1 MLASKSQELK
11 CFIDLDAPEFV
22 PQGDV
27 PKRIQEYCS
36 RTNQFIPETIGE
48 IVRCIDESLAL
59 KYRKALEEIEDCT
72 GKHYDTIY
80 MVGGGT
86 QSRLLCQLTANSCGR
101 KVVAGPIEATVLG
114 NLVLQLM
121 ATKEI
126 DGLQRARD
134 IIAKSQNIE
143 VYEPQNVEEWNN
155 AYKKFLDI
163 I

>member
-1 MLASKSQELK
+1 MPVNSKFLWQKS
-11 CFIDLDAPEFV
+11 
-22 PQGDV
+22 
-27 PKRIQEYCS
+27 S
-36 RTNQFIPETIGE
+36 
-48 IVRCIDESLAL
+48 S
-59 KYRKALEEIEDCT
+59 
-72 GKHYDTIY
+72 
-80 MVGGGT
+80 
-86 QSRLLCQLTANSCGR
+86 
-101 KVVAGPIEATVLG
+101 GPIEATVLG